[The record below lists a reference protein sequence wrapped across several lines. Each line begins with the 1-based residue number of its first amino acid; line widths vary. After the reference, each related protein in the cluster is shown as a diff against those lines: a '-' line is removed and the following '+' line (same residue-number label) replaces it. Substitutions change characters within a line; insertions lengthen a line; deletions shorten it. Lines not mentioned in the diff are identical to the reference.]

1 MARRKRTQRAQPVS
15 ISFPLEILRRL
26 DDFAERENLSRSQV
40 VVDALGEI
48 LPSPDSVRDEFRATS
63 FKDGILVAMDSVR
76 FKWNSAWRDSREKP
90 PFSAHL
96 VGDSY
101 VQWIRPACR
110 YPDDDDWRPMVP
122 EYILEWIDAY
132 LPNLEQMYNIMD
144 CEEFDDYVNNAGKKL
159 QMLTTGQWEPRMDP
173 EDPNRNGI

>member
-1 MARRKRTQRAQPVS
+1 MARQKVTQRAQPVS

-26 DDFAERENLSRSQV
+26 DDFAQRGGLSRSQV

-90 PFSAHL
+90 PFSEHL

-101 VQWIRPACR
+101 VQWIRSACR

-144 CEEFDDYVNNAGKKL
+144 CE
-159 QMLTTGQWEPRMDP
+159 
-173 EDPNRNGI
+173 